1 MAAIVAIAGL
11 AGLAVLRRRARPA
24 RTNAMNARALIV
36 WSLAGLVVALSTT
49 NPIYRALIA
58 LIAVNVLRTW
68 SRPEQDLR
76 FLVRAIAFTT
86 VGAVFL
92 NVAVGH
98 LGDTALIT
106 LPDGWPVIGGPW
118 TLESIAYGFDAALGL
133 AAAVLVVAPLSYV
146 LEPAELVDA
155 LPKVLERAGIVVAAA
170 LNLVPGIGR
179 SFGQVRDAQTMR
191 GWRPAG
197 LRSWAEV
204 IVPGRDHRRR
214 RLARARRSHGV
225 AGVRLG
231 TAQPVRAASRGA
243 LRDSIVVVV
252 SVAVDRPDASGRGR
266 PASPSTG
273 IRTRACR
280 SPPVSPAM
288 LVAALLPA
296 VAIWP

>member
-1 MAAIVAIAGL
+1 
-11 AGLAVLRRRARPA
+11 
-24 RTNAMNARALIV
+24 MNARALIV

-86 VGAVFL
+86 VGAIFL

-98 LGDTALIT
+98 LGDTT
-106 LPDGWPVIGGPW
+106 FFSLPDGWPVLGGPW

-155 LPKVLERAGIVVAAA
+155 LPKFLERAGIVVAAA

-197 LRSWAEV
+197 VRSWADV
-204 IVPGRDHRRR
+204 IVPVAITAVEGSLE
-214 RLARARRSHGV
+214 LAEAMESRAFGSGPRSRY
-225 AGVRLG
+225 A
-231 TAQPVRAASRGA
+231 PRAWT
-243 LRDSIVVVV
+243 LRDSVVVVV
-252 SVAVDRPDASGRGR
+252 SVAAIVLSVWAQAAGVAADWYPY
-266 PASPSTG
+266 PSLS
-273 IRTRACR
+273 I
-280 SPPVSPAM
+280 PPVSPAM
-288 LVAALLPA
+288 FVAALLPA